1 MGRSL
6 KGTVIITGGNGS
18 LGSEI
23 AIAIAKTQPF
33 THLLLTARDPNR
45 QDARDLTERIR
56 MIGPRSIEILSLDL
70 TDLQS
75 VHTFAQQTIE
85 RVRTKEIPPISTLI
99 HSAATASYT
108 VDDPTID
115 GYDPV
120 YQTNCMAPFV
130 LTVSLLEAFRAGD
143 GAASDGGAKVIYIG
157 CAEAANGRLD
167 YFDRDREETHQP
179 AGSIM
184 SKKEASLRFGSSKLL
199 ASVALYALRRSLA
212 STTNIA
218 LDIFTMD
225 PGVMAGD
232 SHLRTG
238 TPLSVKVA
246 HQTRSG
252 LGPIL
257 RMMSRSSVNKANV
270 PAKAIAKIAFRRPA
284 VEQAERYFVLDDE
297 YEAASVL
304 RTLHEG
310 AAMERLLL
318 QMMRQTDGS
327 AKSSPGSTSPTPTTF

>member
-33 THLLLTARDPNR
+33 THLLLTARDPS
-45 QDARDLTERIR
+45 QPDARDLTERIR
-56 MIGPRSIEILSLDL
+56 LIGPRSIEILRLDL
-70 TDLQS
+70 ADLQS
-75 VHTFAQQTIE
+75 VHTFALQTIE
-85 RVRTKEIPPISTLI
+85 RVRTKEIPPIHTLI

-108 VDDPTID
+108 VDEPTVD

-120 YQTNCMAPFV
+120 YQTNCMAPFL
-130 LTVSLLEAFRAGD
+130 LTVSLLEAFRAG
-143 GAASDGGAKVIYIG
+143 GGTAADGGAKVIYVG
-157 CAEAANGRLD
+157 CAEASNGRLD
-167 YFDRDREETHQP
+167 YFDHDREESSRSVGTVL
-179 AGSIM
+179 

-212 STTNIA
+212 STTNIS
-218 LDIFTMD
+218 LDVFTMD
-225 PGVMAGD
+225 PGVMVGD

-246 HQTRSG
+246 QQTRSG

-257 RMMSRSSVNKANV
+257 RMMSRSAVNKASV
-270 PAKAIAKIAFRRPA
+270 PAKAIAKVAFRQA
-284 VEQAERYFVLDDE
+284 SVEQAERYFILDDE

-318 QMMRQTDGS
+318 RMMQQTDGS
-327 AKSSPGSTSPTPTTF
+327 AKNSPASMSPTPMVF